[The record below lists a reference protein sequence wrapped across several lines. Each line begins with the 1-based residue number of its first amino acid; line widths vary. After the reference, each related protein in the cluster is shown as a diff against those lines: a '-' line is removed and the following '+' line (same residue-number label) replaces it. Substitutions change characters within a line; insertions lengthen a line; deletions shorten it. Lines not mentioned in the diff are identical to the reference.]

1 MDTLR
6 RVFGMGGDDEPP
18 GPNRDASDPQWLGGY
33 GDQSTDELIAL
44 EGPYRTDSIVSAFEQ
59 AIARKASRLGEDQL
73 TGAERTVLA
82 VEAMERD
89 VNSDGFDGFF
99 TNNAGLVPGL
109 VDALQAIGAAGAADL
124 ARQAIATLGID
135 GSVTSDAVRA
145 AMDRDDAGRGDA
157 LERVDQAYYAA
168 KLDLAPP
175 LMAYIRDHRA
185 DIRLP

>member
-18 GPNRDASDPQWLGGY
+18 GPHRDASDPQWLGGY

-59 AIARKASRLGEDQL
+59 AIARKASRLGEEQL
-73 TGAERTVLA
+73 TDAERIVLA

-89 VNSDGFDGFF
+89 LNSDGFDGFF

-109 VDALQAIGAAGAADL
+109 VDALQAIGADGAAGL
-124 ARQAIATLGID
+124 ARRAIATLGID
-135 GSVTSDAVRA
+135 GPVTPEAVRS

-157 LERVDQAYYAA
+157 LEQVDQAYYGA
-168 KLDLAPP
+168 KIDLAPQ
-175 LMAYIRDHRA
+175 LMAFIRAHR
-185 DIRLP
+185 DEIRLP